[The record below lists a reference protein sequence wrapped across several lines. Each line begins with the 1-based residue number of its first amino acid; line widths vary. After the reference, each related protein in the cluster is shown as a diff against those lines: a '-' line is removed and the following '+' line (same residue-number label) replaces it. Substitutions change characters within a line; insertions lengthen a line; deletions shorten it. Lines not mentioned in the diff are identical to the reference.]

1 MSATWFPRAGSCV
14 VLVQF
19 LDEASSSSTSSIG
32 TTFISSCYNHLR
44 IRLYIFHLY
53 SHFLKC
59 FIKLRAR
66 VILILR
72 NKPKLIEDFDHNFLK
87 KH

>member
-32 TTFISSCYNHLR
+32 TTLFLSVIIIYAYDCTFFI
-44 IRLYIFHLY
+44 YIHI
-53 SHFLKC
+53 S
-59 FIKLRAR
+59 
-66 VILILR
+66 
-72 NKPKLIEDFDHNFLK
+72 
-87 KH
+87 